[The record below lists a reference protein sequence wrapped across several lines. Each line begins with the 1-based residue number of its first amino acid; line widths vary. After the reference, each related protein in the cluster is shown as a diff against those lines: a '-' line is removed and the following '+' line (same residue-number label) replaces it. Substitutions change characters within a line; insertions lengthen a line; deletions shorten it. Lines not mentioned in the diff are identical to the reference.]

1 MSRAAVSKS
10 RADKGSK
17 PPPAHTPVV
26 AHEIVPGKFTD
37 QDWYGNFCYV
47 LSFSIHL
54 TWIWNIMWFKTLMNC
69 WYQYFANDNWVKIQ
83 YMKLCPNIFYCFYV
97 MTVYWLVYYTDQK
110 SMLHVYF
117 HYLLCQI
124 CSPLFAMFDKLSSQ
138 FAKWMSLLI
147 IAVLF

>member
-37 QDWYGNFCYV
+37 QDWYENYCYV

-54 TWIWNIMWFKTLMNC
+54 T
-69 WYQYFANDNWVKIQ
+69 
-83 YMKLCPNIFYCFYV
+83 
-97 MTVYWLVYYTDQK
+97 
-110 SMLHVYF
+110 
-117 HYLLCQI
+117 
-124 CSPLFAMFDKLSSQ
+124 
-138 FAKWMSLLI
+138 
-147 IAVLF
+147 